1 MATMQN
7 TLHTESL
14 RAALVQRGWTQ
25 KDLAD
30 QLGVSAQS
38 VTNWLKGK
46 DFPRPD
52 KLLKLAT
59 TLQLSFSQLVAPPPD
74 QPVVAFRKKAGAKTT
89 DEHILKAL
97 GIGGLLKPLVDF
109 LPELPTLRT
118 QISSPSTSYARLQSD
133 ASQVRNKLGLGKR
146 SVLGYEALIA
156 EFKACGAVL
165 VPVLWGHK
173 QQHKNGMHIL
183 LPASDVTFV
192 FINLDTKLEDFKF
205 WMAHELAHV
214 YTPELAGSD
223 SGEDFADA
231 FAGALLFPEACAQLA
246 YAEAVQASN
255 ATGEVNVLQQHA
267 RHHQISLNTVYQQT
281 QGYARENQL
290 PSLRVIETTIHKVRN
305 SSAPQLVSTLLFD
318 PTPPKPAQYL
328 AAASNVFQ
336 SEFFLALKR
345 MIREH
350 GTGPSYVQQ
359 IMDVSL
365 SDATALYGELAR

>member
-1 MATMQN
+1 
-7 TLHTESL
+7 
-14 RAALVQRGWTQ
+14 
-25 KDLAD
+25 
-30 QLGVSAQS
+30 LGVSAQS
-38 VTNWLKGK
+38 VTNWFKGK

-59 TLQLSFSQLVAPPPD
+59 ILQLSFSQLVAPPPD

-133 ASQVRNKLGLGKR
+133 ASQVRNKLGLGER

-165 VPVLWGHK
+165 VPVLWGQK

-214 YTPELAGSD
+214 YTTELAGSD
-223 SGEDFADA
+223 AGEDFADA
-231 FAGALLFPEACAQLA
+231 FAGALLFPEVCAQLA
-246 YAEAVQASN
+246 YADAVQAAN
-255 ATGEVNVLQQHA
+255 ATGEVHVLQQHA
-267 RHHQISLNTVYQQT
+267 RHHQISLNTVFQQA

-290 PSLRVIETTIHKVRN
+290 PSLRVIETTIHRVRN
-305 SSAPQLVSTLLFD
+305 STEPQLVSTLLFD

-345 MIREH
+345 MIRAH

-365 SDATALYGELAR
+365 SDAIALYDELAR

>member
-1 MATMQN
+1 MQN
-7 TLHTESL
+7 TLHIEAL

-25 KDLAD
+25 KDLAN

-38 VTNWLKGK
+38 VTNWFKGK

-59 TLQLSFSQLVAPPPD
+59 TLQLPFSQLVAPPED
-74 QPVVAFRKKAGAKTT
+74 QPVVAFRKRAGTKTT
-89 DEHILKAL
+89 DEHILKAI

-109 LPELPTLRT
+109 LPKLPTLRT
-118 QISSPSTSYARLQSD
+118 KISSPSIKYGRLQSD
-133 ASQVRNKLGLGKR
+133 ASQVRNKLGLGER

-165 VPVLWGHK
+165 VPVLWGQK
-173 QQHKNGMHIL
+173 QQHKNALHIL

-192 FINLDTKLEDFKF
+192 FVNLDTKLEDFKF

-223 SGEDFADA
+223 EGEDFADA
-231 FAGALLFPEACAQLA
+231 FAGALLFPEACVKLA
-246 YAEAVQASN
+246 YDEATQAHSP
-255 ATGEVNVLQQHA
+255 AGEVSILQKYA
-267 RHHQISLNTVYQQT
+267 RNHQISLNTVFQQI
-281 QGYARENQL
+281 QRYAAEKNL
-290 PSLRVIETTIHKVRN
+290 PSLRVPERTIHAVRN
-305 SSAPQLVSTLLFD
+305 SSTPQLVSTILFD
-318 PTPPKPAQYL
+318 PTPPKPAQYI
-328 AAASNVFQ
+328 AAAANVFQ
-336 SEFFLALKR
+336 SEFFMALKR

-365 SDATALYGELAR
+365 SDASALYGELVR

>member
-1 MATMQN
+1 MQN

-14 RAALVQRGWTQ
+14 RAALAQRGWTQ
-25 KDLAD
+25 KDLAK
-30 QLGVSAQS
+30 QVGVSAQS

-59 TLQLSFSQLVAPPPD
+59 LLHLSFSQLVAPPED
-74 QPVVAFRKKAGAKTT
+74 QPVVAFRKKAGTKTT

-97 GIGGLLKPLVDF
+97 GIGNLLKPLVAF

-118 QISSPSTSYARLQSD
+118 KISSPSMSYSRLQCD
-133 ASQVRNKLGLGKR
+133 ASQVRNKLGVGAR

-173 QQHKNGMHIL
+173 QQHKNALHIL
-183 LPASDVTFV
+183 LPGSDVTFV
-192 FINLDTKLEDFKF
+192 FVNLDTKLEDFKF

-214 YTPELAGSD
+214 YTPELAGTNE
-223 SGEDFADA
+223 GEDFADA
-231 FAGALLFPEACAQLA
+231 FAASLLFPEACA
-246 YAEAVQASN
+246 EAVYTEVVHADGIS
-255 ATGEVNVLQQHA
+255 GEIEVLQHHA
-267 RHHQISLNTVYQQT
+267 WHHQISLNTVFQQT
-281 QGYARENQL
+281 RRYAEEKQL
-290 PSLRVIETTIHKVRN
+290 PPLRIDEKTIHKVRN
-305 SSAPQLVSTLLFD
+305 SSEPQLVSTILFE
-318 PTPPKPAQYL
+318 PTPPHPAQYL

-350 GTGPSYVQQ
+350 ATGPSYVQQ
-359 IMDVSL
+359 IMDISL
-365 SDATALYGELAR
+365 SDATALHGELAH